1 MTDSSAAKAGDT
13 VISIRG
19 VSMSYSGR
27 RVLDQV
33 DLDIRRGEI
42 LVLLG
47 GSGSGKTTL
56 LKHVL
61 GLAKPEAGSI
71 TINGVDITR
80 CSQSELSAV
89 RRRIGV
95 AFQAGA
101 LFNSMS
107 VEDNVA
113 LPLRELTGLAD
124 STIKLVVWM
133 NLVAVGLS
141 HAGSL
146 YPPELSGGMR
156 KRAAVARAMALSPD
170 VLILDEPSAGL
181 DPIVSAGLDELML
194 FLKRS
199 FGVTILV
206 VTHEMESAFR
216 IADRVAM
223 LYQGRLIA
231 VNKKEQFA
239 GNAHP
244 RIRQF
249 LDRQPDAMPRV
260 AAEEFIASYLRGSR
274 HDSKTKVGVFVIAS
288 LLSLGSATYFVHNTQ
303 SGRAQVAY
311 KTRLR
316 YAGGITSGAAVLFGG
331 IKVGQVTAVG
341 AVVRRSDSNRNP
353 ICGEVRD
360 SSEPEV
366 DCNRGNRHCHDRSGA
381 HDHDWQQ

>member
-1 MTDSSAAKAGDT
+1 MTSAANAPDT

-19 VSMSYSGR
+19 VSMSYNGR

-33 DLDIRRGEI
+33 NLDVYRGEI

-56 LKHVL
+56 LKHAL

-71 TINGVDITR
+71 TISGVDITC
-80 CSQSELSAV
+80 CSAAELCAV

-113 LPLRELTGLAD
+113 LPLRELTRLAE

-133 NLVAVGLS
+133 KLMAVGLAD
-141 HAGSL
+141 AGSL

-156 KRAAVARAMALSPD
+156 KRAAVARAMALDPEIL
-170 VLILDEPSAGL
+170 VLDEPSAGL
-181 DPIVSAGLDELML
+181 DPIVSAGLDELIL

-206 VTHEMESAFR
+206 VTHELESAFH

-223 LYQGRLIA
+223 LYRGRLIA
-231 VNKKEQFA
+231 VDKKEQFV

-249 LDRQPDAMPRV
+249 LDREPDAPPGV
-260 AAEEFIASYLRGSR
+260 AAEEFIAAYLREAKN
-274 HDSKTKVGVFVIAS
+274 D
-288 LLSLGSATYFVHNTQ
+288 
-303 SGRAQVAY
+303 
-311 KTRLR
+311 
-316 YAGGITSGAAVLFGG
+316 
-331 IKVGQVTAVG
+331 
-341 AVVRRSDSNRNP
+341 D
-353 ICGEVRD
+353 
-360 SSEPEV
+360 
-366 DCNRGNRHCHDRSGA
+366 
-381 HDHDWQQ
+381 